1 MNYSGL
7 LKSQKQY
14 FFTGETC
21 DLEFRK
27 KQLKKLRG
35 LITENHEQLCDALEK
50 DFGKPRFE
58 AYGAEIATVLKEI
71 DFHIKNLHTW
81 AKPRS
86 ADGSL
91 LTFPSRNKIYP
102 QPRGLVLILSPW
114 NYPLNL
120 SLMPLIGAISAGN
133 CVVIKPSE
141 LVPNISGSLSALINR
156 VFDQE
161 YIMAAEG
168 GEETSKAL
176 LNEKFDYIFFTG
188 SKRVG
193 RLVMKAA
200 AENLTPLTLELG
212 GKSPA
217 IVHKDADIE
226 VAARRIWWGKYLN
239 SGQTCVAPDYA
250 VVHESVREKFI
261 RETRTVIQ
269 EFTASG
275 RNGISSMTRIL
286 NPEHFDRLMNLI
298 KHSNLIAGGES
309 IEESRHISLTL
320 SDSTWDGPLMKEEIF
335 GPVLPMITYEDLD
348 KLISRLQEMPSPLA
362 LYLFTNS
369 KKVKQ
374 KVIQKI
380 PFGGGCIN
388 ETVTHL
394 GTPHLPFGGIGSSG
408 FGSYHGK
415 YSFETFSHLKSI
427 LDKPVWPD
435 LPYRYPPY
443 SNKKFSLFKKIFS

>member
-1 MNYSGL
+1 MNYTGL
-7 LKSQKQY
+7 LKSQKKY
-14 FFTGETC
+14 FYTGETC
-21 DLEFRK
+21 DLAFRK
-27 KQLKKLRG
+27 KQLKKLRD
-35 LITENHEQLCDALEK
+35 LITENHEELCDALEK

-71 DFHIKNLHTW
+71 DFHLKNVEKW
-81 AKPRS
+81 AKPVT
-86 ADGSL
+86 ANGSL

-102 QPRGLVLILSPW
+102 QPRGTTLIISPW
-114 NYPLNL
+114 NYPVYL

-133 CVVIKPSE
+133 CAILKPSE
-141 LVPNISGSLSALINR
+141 LVPNISGIVSALINK

-161 YIMAAEG
+161 YIMAVDG
-168 GEETSKAL
+168 GVEISQAL
-176 LNEKFDYIFFTG
+176 LKEKFDYIFFTG

-193 RLVMKAA
+193 KIVMKAA

-217 IVHKDADIE
+217 IVHEDADIE
-226 VAARRIWWGKYLN
+226 IAARRIWWGKYLN
-239 SGQTCVAPDYA
+239 AGQTCVAPDYV
-250 VVHESVREKFI
+250 VVHEEVRSDFI
-261 RETRTVIQ
+261 RESRKVIR
-269 EFTASG
+269 EFIGKDDEGLA
-275 RNGISSMTRIL
+275 SMTRIL
-286 NPEHFDRLMNLI
+286 NSEHFNRLMELVD
-298 KHSNLIAGGES
+298 HSDVVIGGES
-309 IEESRHISLTL
+309 HTDTRYISLTL
-320 SDSTWDGPLMKEEIF
+320 AESAWEGPMMDDEIF
-335 GPVLPMITYEDLD
+335 GPVLPMITFKDFD
-348 KLISRLQEMPSPLA
+348 KLISRLQDMPSPLA

-369 KKVKQ
+369 KKEKQ

-388 ETVTHL
+388 ETVSHL

-408 FGSYHGK
+408 FGTYHGK

-435 LPYRYPPY
+435 LSYRYPPY